1 MSLAGS
7 RIVPASMAQTTLS
20 LACLAAFALS
30 AAGCTDACDEAAEKA
45 EECGILP
52 TTIEDDEVDLDCD
65 GALECSA
72 ECVNQATCADLQ
84 NRDDPDTAFHQCLVA
99 CEQGASD

>member
-1 MSLAGS
+1 MAPTTISLSCLLGVA
-7 RIVPASMAQTTLS
+7 
-20 LACLAAFALS
+20 LA

-52 TTIEDDEVDLDCD
+52 TTIEEDEVDLDCN

-72 ECVNQATCADLQ
+72 ECVNQATCEDLQ
-84 NRDDPDTAFHQCLVA
+84 NRDDPDTAFYQCVVA
-99 CEQGASD
+99 CEQGSSG